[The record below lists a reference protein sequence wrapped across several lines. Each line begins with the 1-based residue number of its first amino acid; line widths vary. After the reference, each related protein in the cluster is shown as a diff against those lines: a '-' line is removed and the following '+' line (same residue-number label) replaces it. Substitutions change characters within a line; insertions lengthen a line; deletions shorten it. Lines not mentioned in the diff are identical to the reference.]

1 MAFPTLAEISSML
14 TEIGFPQHDCVDE
27 PNEEVGMIRT
37 GCGTPF
43 GGIMIT
49 IDPQKE
55 RENLYIRAH
64 VGFATGAS
72 DDAIQLETLQYL
84 NHLNER
90 YIVGKFVLDHSDNEV
105 YIECAQVITSS
116 DTLSQETLEALIRR
130 IVVAGTMWRPEIND
144 ISSGSKVF
152 NETIK
157 EIEDVDASAI
167 TPLTDAELEELIKR
181 LKG

>member
-1 MAFPTLAEISSML
+1 MAFPTLAELSTML
-14 TEIGFPQHDCVDE
+14 KEIGFPKHDCVDE

-43 GGIMIT
+43 GPIMIT

-64 VGFATGAS
+64 VGYATGAS
-72 DDAIQLETLQYL
+72 EDANQLETLQYL
-84 NHLNER
+84 NHLNEQ

-105 YIECAQVITSS
+105 YIECAQLITSS
-116 DTLSQETLEALIRR
+116 DTLSQATLDALIHR
-130 IVVAGTMWRPEIND
+130 IVVAGTLWRPEIND
-144 ISSGSKVF
+144 ISSGLKVF
-152 NETIK
+152 NESSK
-157 EIEDVDASAI
+157 EIEDIDASSI
-167 TPLTDAELEELIKR
+167 EPLTVAELEELIKR

>member
-1 MAFPTLAEISSML
+1 MAFPTLADISTML
-14 TEIGFPQHDCVDE
+14 TAIGFPKHDCVDE

-43 GGIMIT
+43 GPILLT

-55 RENLYIRAH
+55 RDNLYIRAH
-64 VGFATGAS
+64 VGYANGAS
-72 DDAIQLETLQYL
+72 DDSIQLEILQYL
-84 NHLNER
+84 NHLNEKHT
-90 YIVGKFVLDHSDNEV
+90 VGKFVLDQSDYEV
-105 YIECAQVITSS
+105 YIDCAQIITSL
-116 DTLSQETLEALIRR
+116 DTLSQETLDALIRR

-144 ISSGSKVF
+144 ISLGSKVF
-152 NETIK
+152 NESSK
-157 EIEDVDASAI
+157 EIEDVDASSL